1 MVKRPPIIALKPPSA
16 MAEETAR
23 QIAALRLDP
32 ARPLYVTDADEVI
45 VSFARPLEE
54 FLGKQ
59 GMRLELRDYRLVGN
73 VHYVSTGE
81 AVERETLFRLI
92 DDFFAAEVDRQ
103 PLVAGAAEALAT
115 LGQTGQVV
123 ILTNVPGAY
132 RQRRSD
138 AFRQLG
144 IHAPVIANNGLK
156 GVPVQALADRVKA
169 PVVFIDDIE
178 LHIRA
183 VADSVPHSYRI
194 HFIADT
200 RLAAVTPQAPMSHH
214 RASDWSDILD
224 AIGRHLAAASPSTK
238 L

>member
-1 MVKRPPIIALKPPSA
+1 

-32 ARPLYVTDADEVI
+32 DRPLYVTDADEVI
-45 VSFARPLEE
+45 VAFARPLEE
-54 FLGKQ
+54 FLGKH
-59 GMRLELRDYRLVGN
+59 GMRLELRDYRLLGN
-73 VHYVSTGE
+73 VRHVDSGE
-81 AVERETLFRLI
+81 AVERDTLFRLI

-103 PLVAGAAEALAT
+103 PLVPGAAEALSA
-115 LGQTGQVV
+115 LAESGQVIV
-123 ILTNVPGAY
+123 LTNVPGAY
-132 RQRRSD
+132 RQRRID

-144 IHAPVIANNGLK
+144 IQAPVIANNGLK
-156 GVPVQALADRVKA
+156 GAPVQALADRVKA

-178 LHIRA
+178 QHIRA

-194 HFIADT
+194 HYIADT
-200 RLAAVTPQAPMSHH
+200 RLAAVTPQAPLSHH

-224 AIGRHLAAASPSTK
+224 AIARHLAAASPSTK